1 MGNKIDY
8 IRIAA
13 IQFPFIPVIVHPE
26 YNTLSE
32 PEGNI
37 NFWIIGKD
45 DQKTKTNVSTLASFL
60 KSTDIDTEILKNLQ
74 SDYIDW
80 LIPTVEGVLEFI
92 CIKEKPHIILFPEYS
107 LPLEISHKLKE
118 ILIKY
123 SERRCIIG
131 GVGSVSIKGEQKKN
145 RFVIINDGEI
155 KNGSC
160 EKMVLTDKEKAWGIV
175 EGEGPILH
183 VLKLYVNDKKQ
194 DFPVLITMCNDF
206 IDFSNPPGP
215 VSDKANQEC
224 KDKSIKYEEIGGIL
238 IPAFTTKTDDMQ
250 GRGEAVRKR
259 RIVAL
264 ANCSFFGDTQI
275 WFPPHRIAGL
285 EDDTSSSIK
294 KGDSAC
300 IVAEVP
306 YPPIQVT
313 QPKPKPIGVGS
324 VNISIHQFGCR
335 TYNIK
340 FKNEER
346 ENNNSIEL
354 DTESF
359 LTLINNRIYK
369 AITYA
374 GIILMGNSHD
384 KVENNRIITT
394 MNVWKELEEKIV
406 SLIPSLPITTYE
418 NLPEHITP
426 YLDKIIFGDPYIT
439 VVDAIHDLIP
449 SEKKYQKYLE
459 EIKSYINSKDLLPL
473 YMWLNMKKGNDE
485 IGK

>member
-1 MGNKIDY
+1 MGNSIDY

-60 KSTDIDTEILKNLQ
+60 KSTDINTEILNKLQ
-74 SDYIDW
+74 SDYIEW
-80 LIPTVEGVLEFI
+80 LIPTVEGILEFI
-92 CIKEKPHIILFPEYS
+92 CIKEKPNIILFPEYS
-107 LPLEISHKLKE
+107 LPIEVFHELKE

-131 GVGSVSIKGEQKKN
+131 GIGSVSINGAQKKN
-145 RFVIINDGEI
+145 RFVVINDGEVRY
-155 KNGSC
+155 G
-160 EKMVLTDKEKAWGIV
+160 EKMVLTDEEKAWGIE
-175 EGEGPILH
+175 EGDGPLLH
-183 VLKLYVNDKKQ
+183 VLKLYLNDKKQ
-194 DFPVLITMCNDF
+194 DFPVLITMCSDS
-206 IDFSNPPGP
+206 IDLLTPPSRVSN
-215 VSDKANQEC
+215 KANQEC
-224 KDKSIKYEEIGGIL
+224 EEKGINYNKVDSIL
-238 IPAFTTKTDDMQ
+238 IPAFTTKTVDMQ
-250 GRGEAVRKR
+250 GTGEAVRKW

-275 WFPPHRIAGL
+275 WFPPHHIKGL
-285 EDDTSSSIK
+285 EDDASPPIK
-294 KGDSAC
+294 KLDSAC

-306 YPPIQVT
+306 YHPISEI
-313 QPKPKPIGVGS
+313 QPKSKPIGIGS
-324 VNISIHQFGCR
+324 GNILKPQFGCR
-335 TYNIK
+335 TYNIR

-346 ENNNSIEL
+346 ENDNSSIEL

-359 LTLINNRIYK
+359 LTLINARLYK
-369 AITYA
+369 AIAYA
-374 GIILMGNSHD
+374 GIIRIGNSHD
-384 KVENNRIITT
+384 NEKNNHIITT
-394 MNVWKELEEKIV
+394 MDVWKELEEKIV
-406 SLIPSLPITTYE
+406 SLIPSRPITTYE
-418 NLPEHITP
+418 NLPKHITP

-449 SEKKYQKYLE
+449 HEEYKRYLE
-459 EIKSYINSKDLLPL
+459 EIKSYLNSKDLLPL

-485 IGK
+485 NGK